1 MEYSEAIE
9 WLYGR
14 QAAGIK
20 LGLVNMRRL
29 INELSLPLDR
39 MKVIHVAGT
48 NGKGSA
54 CAFAESILRAA
65 GEKTGFF
72 SSPHLVSFCER
83 IRINGIPS
91 DQRSVA
97 DGITTLQ
104 KLTEEWQP
112 QPTFFEMSTA
122 LALMIFANEKID
134 TAVMEVG
141 LGGRLDSTNVL
152 TPPVC
157 AINNIGL
164 DHQHILGDDLGQI
177 ANEKAGILKPGVPAV
192 SSPQQKEAREVLE
205 KRAREVGAPLEFISE
220 PWTGSSI
227 SLPGK
232 PQQWNAALAAGAI
245 KAAGCHIPQNVI
257 IQGLGNAV
265 WRARFERIKEPGKTE
280 IVVDGAHNADSA
292 EALLQTWREVFKD
305 AEPVIICAMAANKDS
320 DTIINLLSEIADNF
334 IFPSIQTFRKTACPK
349 DLTRLVPAQIPSQV
363 TNTLEKALE
372 KARLQNKPILVA
384 GSLLLAG
391 EMLALLDKNSDE
403 YEPSEQ

>member
-104 KLTEEWQP
+104 KLPEEWQP
-112 QPTFFEMSTA
+112 QPTFFELSTA
-122 LALMIFANEKID
+122 LALMIFANE
-134 TAVMEVG
+134 
-141 LGGRLDSTNVL
+141 
-152 TPPVC
+152 
-157 AINNIGL
+157 
-164 DHQHILGDDLGQI
+164 
-177 ANEKAGILKPGVPAV
+177 
-192 SSPQQKEAREVLE
+192 
-205 KRAREVGAPLEFISE
+205 
-220 PWTGSSI
+220 
-227 SLPGK
+227 
-232 PQQWNAALAAGAI
+232 
-245 KAAGCHIPQNVI
+245 
-257 IQGLGNAV
+257 
-265 WRARFERIKEPGKTE
+265 
-280 IVVDGAHNADSA
+280 
-292 EALLQTWREVFKD
+292 
-305 AEPVIICAMAANKDS
+305 
-320 DTIINLLSEIADNF
+320 
-334 IFPSIQTFRKTACPK
+334 
-349 DLTRLVPAQIPSQV
+349 
-363 TNTLEKALE
+363 
-372 KARLQNKPILVA
+372 
-384 GSLLLAG
+384 
-391 EMLALLDKNSDE
+391 
-403 YEPSEQ
+403 

>member
-1 MEYSEAIE
+1 MEYSEAIA

-14 QAAGIK
+14 QVAGIK

-29 INELSLPLDR
+29 INELSLPPDR

-91 DQRSVA
+91 DQQSVA

-112 QPTFFEMSTA
+112 QPTFFEISTA
-122 LALMIFANEKID
+122 LALMIFANEQID
-134 TAVMEVG
+134 TAVIEVG

-152 TPPVC
+152 TPTVC
-157 AINNIGL
+157 VINNIGL
-164 DHQHILGDDLGQI
+164 DHQHILGNDLGQI
-177 ANEKAGILKPGVPAV
+177 ANEKAGILKPGIPAV
-192 SSPQQKEAREVLE
+192 SSPQQEEVRKVLE
-205 KRAREVGAPLEFISE
+205 KQARAVGAPLEFINE
-220 PWTGSSI
+220 PWTGSTV
-227 SLPGK
+227 SLPGNH
-232 PQQWNAALAAGAI
+232 QQWNAALAAGAI
-245 KAAGCHIPQNVI
+245 KAAGFHIPSNVI
-257 IQGLGNAV
+257 IQGLGSAV
-265 WRARFERIKEPGKTE
+265 WRARFERIKEPGKE
-280 IVVDGAHNADSA
+280 DMVVDGAHNADSA
-292 EALLQTWREVFKD
+292 EALLQTWREVFND

-320 DTIINLLSEIADNF
+320 GKIINLLSEIADNF
-334 IFPSIQTFRKTACPK
+334 IFPSIQTLRKTACPK
-349 DLTRLVPAQIPSQV
+349 DLTRLVPVQIPSQV

-372 KARLQNKPILVA
+372 KARLQDKPILVA